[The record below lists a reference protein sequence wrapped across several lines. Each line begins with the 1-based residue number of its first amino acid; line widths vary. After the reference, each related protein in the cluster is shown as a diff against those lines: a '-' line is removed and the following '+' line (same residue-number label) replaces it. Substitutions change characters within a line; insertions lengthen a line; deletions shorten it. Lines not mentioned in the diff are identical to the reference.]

1 MEEFVFKNFNLPTM
15 SETPSGKIGVSVSY
29 PQFDGH
35 LKEGTNNPEEVFDGE
50 AQEVHTGV

>member
-1 MEEFVFKNFNLPTM
+1 MEEFVFKNFSLPTM